1 MRREGEEREIGRQS
15 MCERRRE
22 REIERERER
31 RKEGEI
37 EKEKVGRGMSDGL

>member
-1 MRREGEEREIGRQS
+1 MGGRREGEERETARERRQS
-15 MCERRRE
+15 MCGRQ
-22 REIERERER
+22 RER